1 MMGRHS
7 RNFGYPP
14 EVTEALPTHHKAH
27 RRPALA
33 ALAHR
38 DFRLLMTATVMQNLV
53 LPMQFIS
60 LTFWAIDTYPGE
72 KVAVS
77 GLLVATRGAG
87 MLLFSFIGGALADR
101 FERRRVLLACE
112 TAACAATALIAF
124 CMLTQPLGSA
134 TIVAILALVFL
145 AAAITSVDGPA
156 RSASIPVIV
165 GTEDMTG
172 AIGINNVAQQITF
185 PAVFP
190 LVGFLNGVIGPGGAL
205 AWSLLAWAVSIPCLL
220 ALRYGSRAAARR
232 TGGMLIEIRAGLAY
246 ARRDTIIFAV
256 VGMVVVMQVVGMPG
270 VGALGPV
277 WMTQVLGLSTTQFG
291 FIGMLWGLGAV
302 AASLFFA
309 RFGNVTRDGRTL
321 ALMVLLFGISA
332 VIFGHSRVV
341 VITAV
346 ANFGLGFAVSGAI
359 VTALT
364 IVQHAAAE
372 EFRGRVM
379 GLFPLVMGLSML
391 NVGPVSVTAQLVGL
405 ELVVPLLAWTSLA
418 LGVAFAA
425 SSPTLRRGRPG
436 PRQGKRA
443 GVEAARATAG

>member
-1 MMGRHS
+1 
-7 RNFGYPP
+7 
-14 EVTEALPTHHKAH
+14 
-27 RRPALA
+27 
-33 ALAHR
+33 
-38 DFRLLMTATVMQNLV
+38 MTATVMQNLV

-60 LTFWAIDTYPGE
+60 LTFWAIDTYPGQ
-72 KVAVS
+72 KVAIS

-87 MLLFSFIGGALADR
+87 MLLFSFIGGAVADR

-112 TAACAATALIAF
+112 AVACATTALIAL
-124 CMLTQPLGSA
+124 CMLTQPLGSG

-145 AAAITSVDGPA
+145 AAAITSIDGPA

-165 GTEDMTG
+165 GVEDMTG

-190 LVGFLNGVIGPGGAL
+190 LVGFLNGVIGPGGVL
-205 AWSLLAWAVSIPCLL
+205 AWSLLAWAVSVPCVL
-220 ALRYGSRAAARR
+220 ALRYSSRALVRR
-232 TGGMLIEIRAGLAY
+232 PGGILPEIRAGLGY
-246 ARRDTIIFAV
+246 ARRDTVIFAV

-291 FIGMLWGLGAV
+291 FVGMLWGLGAV
-302 AASLFFA
+302 AASFFFA

-321 ALMVLLFGISA
+321 AVMVLLFGTSA

-341 VITAV
+341 ALTAV

-359 VTALT
+359 VAAMT

-391 NVGPVSVTAQLVGL
+391 NVGPVSVTAQVVGL
-405 ELVVPLLAWTSLA
+405 ELVVPLLGWATLA
-418 LGVAFAA
+418 LAA
-425 SSPTLRRGRPG
+425 ALAAASPTLRGGKG
-436 PRQGKRA
+436 PPQGKRVA
-443 GVEAARATAG
+443 VETAKATAG